1 MKQVNWKEKTARKL
15 IMWLL
20 RYVPEWMVLR
30 RNKWGRA
37 KARVHILKET
47 NTAIR
52 SHAIRTASLAD
63 KVVAE
68 NKQLRAEIEQL
79 KEDTETIVIEEAKAE
94 NERLRREL
102 EDVRKSHNALLEEMA
117 ELVEEM
123 EELRN
128 G

>member
-1 MKQVNWKEKTARKL
+1 MKQVSWKEKTARKL
-15 IMWLL
+15 ILWLL

-30 RNKWGRA
+30 RNKWGRT
-37 KARVHILKET
+37 KARVHILKE
-47 NTAIR
+47 NNSVIR
-52 SHAIRTASLAD
+52 GHAIRTASLAD

-79 KEDTETIVIEEAKAE
+79 KEDAEIIVIEEAKAE

-102 EDVRKSHNALLEEMA
+102 EDVQRSHNALLEEMA

>member
-1 MKQVNWKEKTARKL
+1 MKQVSWKEKTARKL

-30 RNKWGRA
+30 RNKWGRT
-37 KARVHILKET
+37 KARVQILKVNNST
-47 NTAIR
+47 IR
-52 SHAIRTASLAD
+52 SHAIQTARLAD

-79 KEDTETIVIEEAKAE
+79 KEDAEIIVIEEAKAE

-102 EDVRKSHNALLEEMA
+102 EDVQRSHNALLEEMA

>member
-1 MKQVNWKEKTARKL
+1 MKQVNWKEKAARKL

-30 RNKWGRA
+30 RNKWGRT
-37 KARVHILKET
+37 KARVQILKV
-47 NTAIR
+47 NNSAIR
-52 SHAIRTASLAD
+52 GHAIRTASLAD

-79 KEDTETIVIEEAKAE
+79 KEDAEIIVIEEAKAE

-102 EDVRKSHNALLEEMA
+102 EDVWKSHNALLEEMA